1 MSTKQTH
8 SRSALF
14 PILNEVNAVVNYILH
29 CSWAA
34 RKPYDAS
41 VTKSPRLIEDGRDSN
56 RKLEVLAVPTV
67 LMTGSDQSHQGK
79 I

>member
-8 SRSALF
+8 SCPALF

-29 CSWAA
+29 CCWAA
-34 RKPYDAS
+34 RKPHNAS
-41 VTKSPRLIEDGRDSN
+41 VTKSSRLIEGGRDCN